1 MALKN
6 ILILGSKG
14 MAGHMIR
21 DYLAKKESLII
32 VSFNRPNFS
41 INETNNWMT
50 QIIDENN
57 KEKIDY
63 IINCIGVLVKKSEEN
78 PTNAIL
84 INSLFPH
91 KLANLCSK
99 LDINLIHLSTDCWND
114 ASTYG
119 RSKRAGEINYP
130 NHLTIRTSIIGPE
143 LKNGTGLF
151 DWFMKEQEVNGFSEH
166 YWVGITTLEL
176 SKIIYEIIMR
186 DNKLKGI
193 VDLRSREKVSKYELL
208 KKINHIF
215 NRKIEINKK
224 ETEIIDKTNNNPNI
238 LSNLSLNEQI
248 IELKL
253 WMQEHRKNYEKYK
266 I

>member
-1 MALKN
+1 MALKKL
-6 ILILGSKG
+6 LILGSKG
-14 MAGHMIR
+14 MAGHIIK
-21 DYLAKKESLII
+21 DYLIKKENLTI

-41 INETNNWMT
+41 INETNSWIT

-57 KEKIDY
+57 RGKIDY

-78 PTNAIL
+78 PANAIL

-114 ASTYG
+114 TNIYG

-151 DWFMKEQEVNGFSEH
+151 DWFMNEQEVNGFSEH
-166 YWVGITTLEL
+166 YWDGITTLEL

-186 DNKLKGI
+186 DNKLEGI

-215 NRKIEINKK
+215 NRKIKINTK
-224 ETEIIDKTNNNPNI
+224 ETEIIDKTNKNPNI
-238 LSNLSLNEQI
+238 LSNSSLNDQI

-253 WMQEHRKNYEKYK
+253 WMEEHQENYEKYK